1 MKDVEFSKGKRMR
14 EFKDVD
20 KVGAE
25 NVAVIVKAIR
35 KLHRGQDHTH

>member
-1 MKDVEFSKGKRMR
+1 MKDVEFGKGKRMR

-25 NVAVIVKAIR
+25 KVAVIVKEIR
-35 KLHRGQDHTH
+35 KLQRGQDHTH

>member
-1 MKDVEFSKGKRMR
+1 MKDTEFGKGKRMR

-25 NVAVIVKAIR
+25 KVAVM
-35 KLHRGQDHTH
+35 